1 MSQSEKVAV
10 IAKLTANPGQ
20 RAELAE
26 AVMGGLSTALGEAGT
41 EYYILHED
49 ATDENVLWMYELY
62 TDQAALATHGTS
74 DGLKAMGMAS
84 RPFAASRPEIIFL
97 KPLAGK
103 GL

>member
-1 MSQSEKVAV
+1 MSQSAKVAV

-20 RAELAE
+20 RTKLAE
-26 AVMGGLSTALGEAGT
+26 AVLGGLSTALGEAGT

-49 ATDENVLWMYELY
+49 ASDESVLWMYELY
-62 TDQAALATHGTS
+62 SDQSALVTHGS
-74 DGLKAMGMAS
+74 SEGLKAMGMAS
-84 RPFAASRPEIIFL
+84 RPFAAGRPEIIFL

>member
-26 AVMGGLSTALGEAGT
+26 AVQSAVAAVTEEAGT
-41 EYYILHED
+41 ECYILHED
-49 ATDENVLWMYELY
+49 VADENVLWMYELY
-62 TDQAALATHGTS
+62 TDQAALVAHGSS
-74 DGLKAMGMAS
+74 DALKAMGMAS
-84 RPFAASRPEIIFL
+84 RPFAAGRPEIIFL

>member
-1 MSQSEKVAV
+1 MSQSEKIAI
-10 IAKLTANPGQ
+10 IAKLTANAGQ

-26 AVMGGLSTALGEAGT
+26 AVQSGLAGALGEAGT

-62 TDQAALATHGTS
+62 TDQAALAVHGSS
-74 DGLKAMGMAS
+74 DALKAMGMAS
-84 RPFAASRPEIIFL
+84 RPFAAARPEIIFL